1 MDLNPLHEAVIGNR
15 GLAIGDWDIAFMATD
30 WLAEAQTEGLLEDLT
45 PHMTRAPIP
54 DFPDA
59 WSPSLT
65 TMQRFAGGFWGMHYH
80 DGPECLIYRKDLL
93 AAAGIAV
100 PATWDD
106 FHTAARALHAPDR
119 DQYGTVLALFPDGHN
134 SFYDFCIPIWRS
146 EERRVG
152 KECVST
158 CRSRWSPYH

>member
-1 MDLNPLHEAVIGNR
+1 
-15 GLAIGDWDIAFMATD
+15 
-30 WLAEAQTEGLLEDLT
+30 
-45 PHMTRAPIP
+45 MTRAPIP

-65 TMQRFAGGFWGMHYH
+65 TMQRFAGGFWGMPYH

-106 FHTAARALHAPDR
+106 FHAAARALHAPDR

-134 SFYDFCIPIWRS
+134 SCYDFCIHIWSRGGQQCTADGRPAFTS
-146 EERRVG
+146 PQAHPALDFLRMLAADIKAGTAERLDREEGR
-152 KECVST
+152 ET
-158 CRSRWSPYH
+158 W